1 MRSSESDCR
10 NCDARNIF
18 HQAPDG
24 VDRVAQALRPS
35 GQAEAGTTQ
44 TRVRGVEI
52 VEHGGYPELHV
63 DGAPFFIHSAAF
75 FYYRIP
81 ADEWERLLRI
91 YRAIGVNTIDLYI
104 PWNWHEPKEGEVD
117 FDGHTNPRRNL
128 RSLLAMIA
136 RLNFKL
142 IARPGPE
149 ILNEWKHG
157 GYPGWLLKRPEFG
170 MSPVDW
176 IEGRYPPLDGLNTT
190 DAEAAAR
197 GWLAN
202 PTHMWKSREWLTA
215 VSKELAQ
222 YSSHRIEHGVGDASS
237 SGSLDLSGPL
247 LFVQLGDDFAIGRA
261 NRVEPDFWRYVEALR
276 GAVEAGGVNVP
287 VFINPTDMRVSAAGS
302 ALERAIGVMGQWY
315 MPRRGGAEVAEQRFT
330 SEDAGEIEFFT
341 EELKTQPA
349 FPPVM
354 IEYQAG
360 WYTPGEDDRPVESA
374 PENTLLS
381 SRLLIANGIHGFN
394 YFPLQ
399 DTYSPAGFSVPWAN
413 RSYRWDAALAPD
425 GEPRPRLRPVLRN
438 TQILQRWGPTL
449 AASHKRADFGIVY
462 PIGAYPQELLERA
475 DIATVAVAAM
485 RLERLGTLA
494 TYSSE
499 LIDPQYQPVEELLR
513 NPLMLL
519 PVFDAEKPQFQ
530 LSEKAQQALVEYVRR
545 GGTLVV
551 FPERPR
557 GSIIGE
563 LWKEAAAGGTE
574 GGKESAIHGRW
585 KFGKGE
591 VVQSSKDFYSWIEV
605 KHSLPEIR
613 AQREAGWATN
623 VLRELLDAGHVRPSV
638 KISVSPEQ
646 GSDLVVSEIVSN
658 EGSEAL
664 GARNGGRGF
673 LSVTNLSASVTADW
687 LFEALSP
694 AASAR
699 GADSDYV
706 PVHAIVPPHES
717 LLLPLAEPICFSD
730 PANASCGE
738 AVETAGAEFLDAKR
752 EGKTLELFF
761 YAPSRAEIHFR
772 LPEQP
777 SRLVLDGNKWDGD
790 WNAATHDLRVA
801 ILKGA
806 APKFIRVIG
815 FDLPSKPH
823 VDEAGKPAKPALGE
837 IDYFVANSMRLPV
850 GGDSAMRSFPPL
862 VAADKKGAFAVVMQA
877 ENETGV
883 AGLVMDVSVN
893 GALRGGGN
901 VHLLP
906 RGAAIEKI
914 ALKPSQNE
922 LMALPP
928 AADGLLH
935 SVIEMKMGHDKMIF
949 PVAFLQPRADGIYH
963 YRYDFDRDGADEWVL
978 ENSNLRLIV
987 SPESGGRALALVD
1000 KSSGANLS
1008 TSVGMFR
1015 DNFSFTEN
1023 PATGNELR
1031 ARGRYGL
1038 FNRSYVAEWAESD
1051 RKVPILR
1058 LHYDAADIFPAGA
1071 RIEKSIQLEDG
1082 SSLRVDYR
1090 VTLNAPGSSDGT
1102 SASGKQQSFV
1112 AVNSFPAV
1120 SGRGRVTKFCWGAAS
1135 PTAEAPAN
1143 AEATSSAGKHCE
1155 DFVRGGR
1162 AIEVPVGTKRVEIST
1177 TGRSGIAL
1185 EWECAAECGRM
1196 TIEPKNFSA
1205 LFRLV
1210 FPPLEAG
1217 ASPSAYEVHVRALGA
1232 E

>member
-1 MRSSESDCR
+1 MRSSRSDCT
-10 NCDARNIF
+10 NCDARDISP
-18 HQAPDG
+18 Q
-24 VDRVAQALRPS
+24 VAENADS
-35 GQAEAGTTQ
+35 

-81 ADEWERLLRI
+81 ADQWERLLRI
-91 YRAIGVNTIDLYI
+91 YRAVGINTIDLYI
-104 PWNWHEPKEGEVD
+104 PWNWHEMKEGEID

-128 RSLLAMIA
+128 RSLLAMIS
-136 RLNFKL
+136 RLNLKL

-157 GYPGWLLKRPEFG
+157 GYPGWLLERPEYG

-202 PTHMWKSREWLTA
+202 STHMKKSREWLTE
-215 VSKELAQ
+215 VSKELAR
-222 YSSHRIEHGVGDASS
+222 YSSHRIEHTDAE
-237 SGSLDLSGPL
+237 GSAIASRDVSGPL

-261 NRVEPDFWRYVEALR
+261 NRVGPDFWHYVETLR

-287 VFINPTDMRVSAAGS
+287 VFINPTDIRVSAAGS
-302 ALERAIGVMGQWY
+302 ALDRAIGVMGQWY
-315 MPRRGGAEVAEQRFT
+315 MPRRGGAENGEQHFT
-330 SEDAGEIEFFT
+330 SEDAGEVEFFT

-381 SRLLIANGIHGFN
+381 SRLMIANGIHGFN

-399 DTYSPAGFSVPWAN
+399 DTYSPAGYSVPWAN

-438 TQILQRWGPTL
+438 MQILQRWGPTL

-462 PIGAYPQELLERA
+462 PLGAYPQELLERG
-475 DIATVAVAAM
+475 DIATVATAVM

-494 TYSSE
+494 MYSSE
-499 LIDPQYQPVEELLR
+499 QVDPQYQPVEELLR

-519 PVFDAEKPQFQ
+519 PVFDAEKAQFQ
-530 LSEKAQQALVEYVRR
+530 LSEKAQQSIVEYVRR

-557 GSIIGE
+557 GGIIGE
-563 LWKEAAAGGTE
+563 LWKEAASEGVA
-574 GGKESAIHGRW
+574 GGKESSAILGRW
-585 KFGKGE
+585 KFGEGE
-591 VVQSSKDFYSWIEV
+591 VIQSSKDFYSWIEV
-605 KHSLPEIR
+605 KHSLPDIR
-613 AQREAGWATN
+613 AQREEGWATS

-638 KISVSPEQ
+638 KVSGAPEQ

-673 LSVTNLSASVTADW
+673 LSVTNLSGSVTADW

-699 GADSDYV
+699 GVDADYV
-706 PVHAIVPPHES
+706 PVHAIVPPRES
-717 LLLPLAEPICFSD
+717 LLLPLDEPICFSD
-730 PANASCGE
+730 PANAPCGE
-738 AVETAGAEFLDAKR
+738 SVATAGAEFLDAKR
-752 EGKTLELFF
+752 DGKTLELLF
-761 YAPSRAEIHFR
+761 YAPSRAELHFH

-777 SRLVLDGNKWDGD
+777 THIALDGNKWDGD
-790 WNAATHDLRVA
+790 WNAATHELRIA
-801 ILKGA
+801 ILRGA
-806 APKFIRVIG
+806 APRFIRAVS

-823 VDEAGKPAKPALGE
+823 VSEAEKAAKPSLDE
-837 IDYFVANSMRLPV
+837 IDYFVANSVRLPV

-862 VAADKKGAFAVVMQA
+862 VAADKRGAFAVVMQA

-883 AGLVMDVSVN
+883 GGLVVDVAVN

-901 VHLLP
+901 IHLLP

-914 ALKPSQNE
+914 ALKTSQNE

-928 AADGLLH
+928 SADGLLH
-935 SVIEMKMGHDKMIF
+935 SVIEMKMGHDKTIF
-949 PVAFLQPRADGIYH
+949 PVAFLQPRADGVYH
-963 YRYDFDRDGADEWVL
+963 YRYDFDRDGADEWIL

-987 SPESGGRALALVD
+987 SPDSGGRALALVD

-1023 PATGNELR
+1023 PAAGNELR

-1038 FNRSYVAEWAESD
+1038 FNRPYVAEWAESEQ
-1051 RKVPILR
+1051 KAPILR
-1058 LHYDAADIFPAGA
+1058 LHYDAPDIFPGGA
-1071 RIEKSIQLEDG
+1071 RIEKSIQLEEASG
-1082 SSLRVDYR
+1082 VRVDYR
-1090 VTLNAPGSSDGT
+1090 VTLNASGSGGSSAAGR
-1102 SASGKQQSFV
+1102 QQSFV
-1112 AVNSFPAV
+1112 GVNSFPAV
-1120 SGRGRVTKFCWGAAS
+1120 SRQGRVTKFCWG
-1135 PTAEAPAN
+1135 TA
-1143 AEATSSAGKHCE
+1143 SSAADASAAAEGSHGEGKHCE

-1162 AIEVPVGTKRVEIST
+1162 AIELPAGTKRVEVST
-1177 TGRSGIAL
+1177 TGRNGIAL

-1210 FPPLEAG
+1210 FPALKAG
-1217 ASPSAYEVHVRALGA
+1217 GGSSAYTVRVHALGA